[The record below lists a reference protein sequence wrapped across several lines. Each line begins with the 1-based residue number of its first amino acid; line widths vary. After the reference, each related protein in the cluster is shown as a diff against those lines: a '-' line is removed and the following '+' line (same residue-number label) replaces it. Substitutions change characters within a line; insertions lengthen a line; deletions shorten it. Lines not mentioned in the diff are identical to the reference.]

1 MHHAR
6 VAEMLRGP
14 LLLLTGNRLG
24 YASCHRFSVGDTQEQ
39 RLALAAA
46 QAGRAKAAA
55 TAA

>member
-1 MHHAR
+1 
-6 VAEMLRGP
+6 MLRGP